1 MSREPS
7 EETDPAV
14 EELLNHLETLERTVD
29 SPEERRVVRETR
41 RAAHRLPAGRI
52 FGRRI
57 RRYTGR
63 DMAEAFIGSTLI
75 GLPLLVE
82 DGVFNIAEFFS
93 ETVVGGVPVAF
104 LANVV
109 FTVGVVI
116 ALLYYTDIQRVE
128 ITDPL
133 LGIVP
138 RRLLGVLVISLGAAA
153 LLMGM
158 WGRLE
163 GIDPWLALCRISVV
177 WAGMAVG
184 ASLGDIL
191 PG

>member
-1 MSREPS
+1 
-7 EETDPAV
+7 
-14 EELLNHLETLERTVD
+14 
-29 SPEERRVVRETR
+29 
-41 RAAHRLPAGRI
+41 
-52 FGRRI
+52 
-57 RRYTGR
+57 
-63 DMAEAFIGSTLI
+63 MAEAFIGSTLI

-163 GIDPWLALCRISVV
+163 GVDPWLALCRISVV

>member
-29 SPEERRVVRETR
+29 SPEERRAIRETR

-57 RRYTGR
+57 RRYTER
-63 DMAEAFIGSTLI
+63 DMAEAFIGSTVI

-82 DGVFNIAEFFS
+82 DGVFDIAEFFS
-93 ETVVGGVPVAF
+93 EAGVGGVPVAF

-128 ITDPL
+128 INDPL
-133 LGIVP
+133 FGIVP

-163 GIDPWLALCRISVV
+163 GVDPWLALCRINVV